1 MRTQEILY
9 SLVCSFPVLAARC
22 EAPIFL
28 PPRVGHD
35 VNTLAPIAESNWSMT
50 DSKSDEEKMKNME
63 TFIRSFHNGDYD
75 TEFDDALCV
84 DRSIISFAQPMT
96 QASYDKPNNWVERNR
111 IGLEGMNWRLQTCID
126 SLAWPD
132 LSCSFDLDLLHNSY
146 GHQLMDNEYPI
157 VWHEPILDEYWDQLE
172 AKMNEQNTEIVIQKI
187 HIMNVEMRK
196 ERLAALVNIC
206 HSGKAN
212 SSSAYIQFN
221 NANLC
226 AEGIVW
232 LSKLVDVS
240 SEIQTLYLLHNRINN
255 MESACCLARSL
266 KSHMCIN
273 QLYLHH
279 CDLGSSPEILLVVL
293 QSDVK
298 YINLI
303 SNNIDTLGAIK
314 IAEYLEGNPPI
325 SHIDLDRNR
334 FNDDDAVLISQA
346 LKKNTNL
353 HRINLHS
360 NNFTSIGVKALLTCV
375 FDGSS
380 LNAISESN
388 HTMKRLILFHSHHF
402 NLAGCIDGM
411 LTLDRTDK
419 TLPTND
425 YNRS

>member
-1 MRTQEILY
+1 M
-9 SLVCSFPVLAARC
+9 
-22 EAPIFL
+22 
-28 PPRVGHD
+28 GHD

-325 SHIDLDRNR
+325 SHIDLGHNR
-334 FNDDDAVLISQA
+334 LNDHDAILISQA
-346 LKKNTNL
+346 LKRNTNL
-353 HRINLHS
+353 KTINLHF
-360 NNFTSIGVKALLTCV
+360 NNFTSIGLKALLTCV
-375 FDGSS
+375 FDSSS